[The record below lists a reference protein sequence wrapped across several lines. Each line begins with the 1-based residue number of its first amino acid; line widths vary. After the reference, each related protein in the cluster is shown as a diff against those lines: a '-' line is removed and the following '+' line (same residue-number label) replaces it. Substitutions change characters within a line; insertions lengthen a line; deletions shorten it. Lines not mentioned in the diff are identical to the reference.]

1 MYLGTERRNQ
11 LLKLV
16 GSDQG
21 AGKPDVIKAAGPGR
35 PAEAEE
41 KTKASEVLSFR
52 SFAETRRQ
60 LHELQIDRVA
70 LERRNAEL
78 RLAREQVETALGKY
92 QGLYESA
99 PNGYLTLGRNGA
111 IIDVNLP
118 GAALL
123 GIEQGRLPGRHFVLF
138 VAHEAR
144 TAFTGFLAG
153 AFGDRVKKSCD
164 VPLLKGGARPSY
176 VHIDMVADATG
187 KQCHVVVSD
196 ISARRRSESEGITMD
211 GVLAARVAQLEF
223 ANLELEA
230 FNYTVSHELSTPLT
244 IIAGFSQVLET
255 IARDQLDAKARGY
268 LHGITEATLR
278 LKLLI
283 ASLLDFS
290 HVTRVELR
298 RENVDLSAMAGAV
311 AGELKQG
318 DPESR
323 VRFLIPA
330 GLRVQGDAS
339 LCRIVLNNLI
349 GNAWKHAI
357 SRAELV
363 IEFGMTELGGKPV
376 CFVCDNGPGFDMA
389 DAGKLFAP
397 FQRIPGTDAQGHG
410 VGLATVKRIVKRH
423 GGRVWAESR
432 PGEGATFFFTLE

>member
-1 MYLGTERRNQ
+1 M
-11 LLKLV
+11 
-16 GSDQG
+16 
-21 AGKPDVIKAAGPGR
+21 
-35 PAEAEE
+35 
-41 KTKASEVLSFR
+41 
-52 SFAETRRQ
+52 
-60 LHELQIDRVA
+60 
-70 LERRNAEL
+70 
-78 RLAREQVETALGKY
+78 
-92 QGLYESA
+92 
-99 PNGYLTLGRNGA
+99 
-111 IIDVNLP
+111 
-118 GAALL
+118 
-123 GIEQGRLPGRHFVLF
+123 
-138 VAHEAR
+138 
-144 TAFTGFLAG
+144 
-153 AFGDRVKKSCD
+153 
-164 VPLLKGGARPSY
+164 KGGARPSY
-176 VHIDMVADATG
+176 VQIDVVADATG
-187 KQCHVVVSD
+187 KKCHVVVSD
-196 ISARRRSESEGITMD
+196 ISARRRSEREGGTMD

-223 ANLELEA
+223 ANQELEA
-230 FNYTVSHELSTPLT
+230 FNHTVCHELSTPLT